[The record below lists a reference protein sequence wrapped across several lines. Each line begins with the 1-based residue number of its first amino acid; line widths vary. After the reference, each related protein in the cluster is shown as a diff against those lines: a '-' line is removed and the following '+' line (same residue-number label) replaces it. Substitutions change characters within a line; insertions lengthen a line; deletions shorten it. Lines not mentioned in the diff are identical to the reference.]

1 MLGEVFDFAK
11 ESPAIL
17 EDSQQMAPRVSEND
31 IAFFFPFMYVSEFT
45 TQLCEFKS
53 ISSMLIPSV
62 LMIDQQKNVNSEQ
75 TVMKLMMRWR
85 WWCLYDF
92 VRLVHKGGNTLYEIQ
107 YMTTN
112 T

>member
-31 IAFFFPFMYVSEFT
+31 NAFFPFMYVSEFT
-45 TQLCEFKS
+45 TKLCEFKS

-62 LMIDQQKNVNSEQ
+62 LMIDQRKKSEQ
-75 TVMKLMMRWR
+75 WTDGDEADDVVKMMSSVWL
-85 WWCLYDF
+85 C
-92 VRLVHKGGNTLYEIQ
+92 EIGA
-107 YMTTN
+107 
-112 T
+112 